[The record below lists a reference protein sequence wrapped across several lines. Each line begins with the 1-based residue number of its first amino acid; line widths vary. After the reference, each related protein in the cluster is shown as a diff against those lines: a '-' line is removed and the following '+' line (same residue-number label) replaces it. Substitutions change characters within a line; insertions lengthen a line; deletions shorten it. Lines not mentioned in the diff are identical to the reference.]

1 VSFNLNDIIDEIVLD
16 EMTTTVDVEGYN
28 TPFAFSGEKKHDKK
42 KNKKISTNSTG
53 YKVVKEAV
61 DDRDLKLIR
70 LIIRDEVSEI
80 FKTLWQ
86 KKATWKS

>member
-42 KNKKISTNSTG
+42 KNKKN
-53 YKVVKEAV
+53 
-61 DDRDLKLIR
+61 LN
-70 LIIRDEVSEI
+70 
-80 FKTLWQ
+80 
-86 KKATWKS
+86 

>member
-1 VSFNLNDIIDEIVLD
+1 MSFNLNDIIDEIVLD

-53 YKVVKEAV
+53 YKVLDENLEEK
-61 DDRDLKLIR
+61 DLDKIKKLIR
-70 LIIRDEVSEI
+70 SVIVNVIRDI
-80 FKTLWQ
+80 WLKRN
-86 KKATWKS
+86 AWK